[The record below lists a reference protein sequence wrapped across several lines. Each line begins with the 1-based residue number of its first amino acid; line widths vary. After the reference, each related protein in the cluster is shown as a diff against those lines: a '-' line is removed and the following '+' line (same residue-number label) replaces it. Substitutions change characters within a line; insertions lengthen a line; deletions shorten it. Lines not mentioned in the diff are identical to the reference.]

1 MDTII
6 KTTDLTK
13 TYDQSDVIKNVN
25 FTMKSGEIYGLLGL
39 NGAGKSTLMKMIM
52 NLVKPTQGVI
62 EVFGQPLQQNS
73 YEYFKRT
80 ASIIESP
87 LFYERLTAIENLELH
102 AAYMGDYNKA
112 RISQVLQSVHLTGT
126 EKKKVSQ
133 FSLGMRQRLA
143 IGRAIMTEP
152 ELLILD
158 EPING
163 LDPDGINDMR
173 HLLKQLSIENH
184 TSILISSHI
193 LSEVEYIA
201 DTIGVLHKG
210 QLLEEVAMNSIHNA
224 NNHYIEIHVD
234 DVQKSLLIFD
244 DILGL
249 TNTKIINAN
258 VFRVY
263 GDDYNIQALSDL
275 LTSHGIQLD
284 GIHKKHQSLEDY
296 FLNLTKEAGIH
307 ERLI

>member
-1 MDTII
+1 MNTII

-13 TYDQSDVIKNVN
+13 VYDQSEVIKNVN
-25 FTMKSGEIYGLLGL
+25 VTIKSGEIYGLLGL

-62 EVFGQPLQQNS
+62 EVFGQPLHQNS

-87 LFYERLTAIENLELH
+87 LFYEHLSAQENLELH
-102 AAYMGDYNKA
+102 AAYMGDYNTS
-112 RISQVLQSVHLTGT
+112 RITQVLESVHLSGAG
-126 EKKKVSQ
+126 KKKVSQ

-143 IGRAIMTEP
+143 IARAIMTQP

-163 LDPDGINDMR
+163 LDPDGINDIR
-173 HLLKQLSIENH
+173 QLLKQLSIENH

-193 LSEVEYIA
+193 LSEVEHIA

-210 QLLEEVAMNSIHNA
+210 QLLEEVAMNSIHNMT
-224 NNHYIEIHVD
+224 NQYIEIHVN
-234 DVQKSLLIFD
+234 DVKKALLIFD
-244 DILGL
+244 EVLGL
-249 TNTKIINAN
+249 TNTKIINDQ

-275 LTSHGIQLD
+275 LTSRGIQLD
-284 GIHKKHQSLEDY
+284 GIHRKHQSLEEY
-296 FLNLTKEAGIH
+296 FLNITKEAGIH